1 MTRPRTT
8 AKSCFAVVRI
18 QHARSEGTAGSRI
31 QLVVAAF
38 SATWTF
44 SLFSVFSVF
53 SVFWLF

>member
-53 SVFWLF
+53 WLF